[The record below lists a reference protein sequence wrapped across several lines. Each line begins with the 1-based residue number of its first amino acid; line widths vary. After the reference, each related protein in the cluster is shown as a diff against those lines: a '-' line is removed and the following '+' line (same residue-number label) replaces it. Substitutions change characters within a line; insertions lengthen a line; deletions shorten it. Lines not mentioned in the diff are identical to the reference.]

1 MHLRRAAKRVGVL
14 HLVAPAVGL
23 VDRRVLEQPEHVRGR
38 LGLALQ
44 RPQRVDLREEARARS
59 LQRLERDR
67 AGDVG
72 GLRQPVGADHAEG
85 AERGHELGAVHERKP
100 FLRLQPDRLEAGL
113 LERLA
118 SREPP
123 PFEGGLALADQRQRE
138 VGERSE
144 VAARADGAAARHVRQ
159 HAAVEALHE
168 QLDRHRARAR
178 VALRQRVGAE
188 EHRGAHDLV
197 RVRLADPAGV
207 TAQEAELE
215 LFGQLLGNRARDEA
229 AEAGVD
235 AVGVLLAAV
244 RGLLDE
250 LAGGA
255 HAPARGVRECD
266 RPGVDGDLPDVGE
279 REIVARQRPA
289 LDHAASLS
297 RTRRGAFRR
306 SSLSTVRPAS
316 SPRRA
321 YRRRA
326 RVSVTEA

>member
-1 MHLRRAAKRVGVL
+1 MRDPCSASSEIAQAMSAVFARRSARIMPSAPNAAMNCVPFTSESPSFACSRTGSR
-14 HLVAPAVGL
+14 PAC
-23 VDRRVLEQPEHVRGR
+23 
-38 LGLALQ
+38 
-44 RPQRVDLREEARARS
+44 S
-59 LQRLERDR
+59 S
-67 AGDVG
+67 
-72 GLRQPVGADHAEG
+72 
-85 AERGHELGAVHERKP
+85 
-100 FLRLQPDRLEAGL
+100 
-113 LERLA
+113 A
-118 SREPP
+118 SPPGQPP
-123 PFEGGLALADQRQRE
+123 PVEGGLALADQRQRE
-138 VGERSE
+138 VRERRE

-178 VALRQRVGAE
+178 VALRQRVGAQQ
-188 EHRGAHDLV
+188 HRRAHDLV

-207 TAQEAELE
+207 AAQEAELE
-215 LFGQLLGNRARDEA
+215 LFGQLLGDRARDEA

-255 HAPARGVRECD
+255 HALARGVRERD

-297 RTRRGAFRR
+297 RTRRAPFG
-306 SSLSTVRPAS
+306 RPL
-316 SPRRA
+316 P
-321 YRRRA
+321 
-326 RVSVTEA
+326 